1 MSAMPEWVALT
12 PLKVGGRRYAQGE
25 VFAAPAV
32 VGHELEL
39 IGAAERRVDKAAAPA
54 RGSDRARRGDA
65 NEPQQHGAAA

>member
-12 PLKVGGRRYAQGE
+12 PLKVSGRRYAQGE
-25 VFAAPAV
+25 TFAASAV

-39 IGAAERRVDKAAAPA
+39 IGAAERRVDKAPPA

-65 NEPQQHGAAA
+65 TEPQQHGDAA